1 MILGVVLAGGQ
12 SRRFGTDKALARF
25 AGESLLERAVA
36 QLQAWCDEV
45 VVVGREDAPV
55 PVLPDWPGPG
65 MGPLAGLAGA
75 LRHGREQAFASVL
88 SAPVDC
94 PLLPEDLRARL
105 SPAPAFLLDQPVIG
119 HWPVAAF
126 EAADAIL
133 TGEGR
138 RSMRRLAESIGAR
151 GVACEGPLVNV
162 NTPEDLAALSPR

>member
-55 PVLPDWPGPG
+55 AVLPDWPRAG

-75 LRHGREQAFASVL
+75 LRHAQEQAFASVL

-94 PLLPEDLRARL
+94 PLLPEDLLARL

-126 EAADAIL
+126 AAADAIL
-133 TGEGR
+133 MGEGR

-151 GVACEGPLVNV
+151 AVACEGTLANV
-162 NTPEDLAALSPR
+162 NTPEDLAALLPR